1 MRPNNNV
8 CVCVSFACGPQIE
21 EECLESLAWK
31 SDSPLW
37 REIDDWNSRH
47 HSLPKQED
55 TISSSIGLFFRKFYK
70 LAFVRIEKLAVD
82 LELDHSQYLQKIWTT
97 FQYSILHHIDLMRGR
112 HLDQM
117 IMCSIYIFA
126 RVRNL
131 QTRFKDIM
139 AMYRNQPQAESSV
152 YRAVLGMDNK
162 RYDIIEFYNRIY
174 VRDMQEF
181 VLRLR
186 SSEDVTLSPL
196 PVNVR
201 ANATPRKISQ
211 NHNVLVKE
219 LQSDEKFQSPDTQ
232 VRTYTFLSSPI
243 QVRNRSDHV
252 ASHHI

>member
-1 MRPNNNV
+1 M
-8 CVCVSFACGPQIE
+8 
-21 EECLESLAWK
+21 
-31 SDSPLW
+31 
-37 REIDDWNSRH
+37 
-47 HSLPKQED
+47 PKEED

-70 LAFVRIEKLAVD
+70 LAFVRIEKLAID

-97 FQYSILHHIDLMRGR
+97 FEYSILYHIDLMKGR

-126 RVRNL
+126 RARNL

-139 AMYRNQPQAESSV
+139 AMYRNQPQAESSI
-152 YRAVLGMDNK
+152 YREVLGQDNT

-174 VRDMQEF
+174 VRDMQGF

-186 SSEDVTLSPL
+186 GSDDVTLSPL

-211 NHNVLVKE
+211 NLYLYE
-219 LQSDEKFQSPDTQ
+219 LQSNEKMQSPDA
-232 VRTYTFLSSPI
+232 VRTYQFMSSPI
-243 QVRNRSDHV
+243 QVKYYFV
-252 ASHHI
+252 YGFIGLLE